1 MINKAHDVYDK
12 HCAHDAKLI
21 LMIFRFIAFIKT
33 REGVSHTLDFQDDSF
48 YFANENYK
56 SKTAKAARE
65 ALQYENWTEEWI
77 SDGRI
82 LDCVRKAVKCDEN
95 LIYLIQRTALL
106 HKIDPDHS
114 DYNPQ
119 AARVLYDIYKS
130 EGAGAEA
137 AALDEAVGV
146 LGRYYDI
153 ISYLFFIKDPKRFLP
168 VSPGNFENSLESVGI
183 KHDLSDQCS
192 WEKYHK

>member
-1 MINKAHDVYDK
+1 MAVKQQDANDAHNAHDVSSIVRNP
-12 HCAHDAKLI
+12 KLI

-33 REGVSHTLDFQDDSF
+33 REGVSQTLDFQDDSF

-56 SKTAKAARE
+56 SKTAKAASE

-95 LIYLIQRTALL
+95 LIYPIQRTALL

-130 EGAGAEA
+130 EGADAEV

-146 LGRYYDI
+146 FGRYYDI
-153 ISYLFFIKDPKRFLP
+153 ISYLFFIKQTSARHRECNM
-168 VSPGNFENSLESVGI
+168 SI
-183 KHDLSDQCS
+183 M
-192 WEKYHK
+192 